1 MSWIPDAV
9 LASVLAMEHAFSSEG
24 VIIACFIQLL
34 RDHALTWAQAVVR
47 SNPVIS
53 YADFFYLSSELC
65 LIRGPVLKQ
74 LVTAYLTSSKVSTAF
89 PVFPLRFGP
98 WRRKQSGDKKC

>member
-47 SNPVIS
+47 S
-53 YADFFYLSSELC
+53 YAAFFYLSSELC

>member
-34 RDHALTWAQAVVR
+34 RDHALTWAQA
-47 SNPVIS
+47 
-53 YADFFYLSSELC
+53 A
-65 LIRGPVLKQ
+65 LK
-74 LVTAYLTSSKVSTAF
+74 SCNF
-89 PVFPLRFGP
+89 I
-98 WRRKQSGDKKC
+98 C